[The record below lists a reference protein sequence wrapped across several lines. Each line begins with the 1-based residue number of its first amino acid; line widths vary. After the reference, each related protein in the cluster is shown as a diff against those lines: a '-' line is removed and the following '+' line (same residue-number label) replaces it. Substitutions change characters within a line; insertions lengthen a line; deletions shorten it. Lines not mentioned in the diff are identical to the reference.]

1 MGEIFY
7 LSSIKARAL
16 SKIAAL
22 ATRESREMALCL
34 RVGAEGRARSGADH
48 RAQLLDRGV
57 RLVHSLQHRR
67 HAEPRARFRE
77 RWIRDTM
84 RARRVE
90 QRLPRAE
97 AAAQVVEVDVLHLRD
112 ELREER
118 IARMTIAELRQQVER
133 LLRLLLI
140 PEVDHLQLIV
150 GFIAEDGA
158 VLARAQHLLH
168 PLGLVAARQQQEKPQ
183 DLR

>member
-22 ATRESREMALCL
+22 AAHESREIALRL
-34 RVGAEGRARSGADH
+34 RVGAERRARLGGDH
-48 RAQLLDRGV
+48 RAQLFDRGV
-57 RLVHSLQHRR
+57 RLIQSLQHRR

-77 RWIRDTM
+77 LWIRETM
-84 RARRVE
+84 RASRIE
-90 QRLPRAE
+90 QRLPRVE

-118 IARMTIAELRQQVER
+118 IARMTVAELREQVER

-140 PEVDHLQLIV
+140 PEVEDVQLIV
-150 GFIAEDGA
+150 GFIAQDRA
-158 VLARAQHLLH
+158 MLARAPHLLH
-168 PLGLVAARQQQEKPQ
+168 PLSLVAAGQQQ
-183 DLR
+183 